1 MHKLQRG
8 DGPACLDRYQ
18 HGEDRWE
25 TFVRDGQTPAV
36 WAALEQM
43 QGARCAYCEGSIGPD
58 RRHIDHFRQKDTHRF
73 PQGTFQWD
81 NLFGSCVSD
90 SSCGRFKDRCGTYDH
105 ALIIKPDGED
115 PDRYLVFVI
124 DGTIAVREGL
134 DANGAHR
141 ASETLRILGLN
152 PNNGRLR
159 NERRSAVAGYLQTAE
174 FFCQISSEFPQE
186 EWLPLL
192 LEEIERIKDEP
203 FCTAIRHALTSAQTV
218 GVSPI

>member
-8 DGPACLDRYQ
+8 DDPACLDHYR

-43 QGARCAYCEGSIGPD
+43 QGARCAYCEGSIGPG

-73 PQGTFQWD
+73 PQGTFRWD

-90 SSCGRFKDRCGTYDH
+90 SSCGLLKDRCGNYDH
-105 ALIIKPDGED
+105 ALLIKPDIDD
-115 PDRYLVFVI
+115 PDEFFVFVT
-124 DGTIAVREGL
+124 DGTIALKPNL
-134 DANGAHR
+134 DARNAQR

-152 PNNGRLR
+152 PVNGRLR
-159 NERRSAVAGYLQTAE
+159 NERRRAVAGYLQTAQE
-174 FFCQISSEFPQE
+174 LRELSQIYPQE
-186 EWLPLL
+186 DWLPFLL
-192 LEEIERIKDEP
+192 GELARIRDEP
-203 FCTAIRHALTSAQTV
+203 FCTAIRHALTSQQTV
-218 GVSPI
+218 GVSQI